1 MKSFYK
7 LPEDVALKK
16 FKYPNE
22 WWYCGLVHE
31 HHVSIFRYIWY
42 LFLSLLF
49 LGGGMQVL
57 ILPGYFRHVET
68 QDNLFTKIF
77 TFDNV
82 YSDILFALRW
92 STVIVVGGLCILML
106 LVFLRYR
113 KEVYKFRAYVTIC
126 VITILLYFLIMALLF
141 TLAFSPHPFPIFDHY
156 YAVLLL
162 GIFLQ
167 VLRSIRRYKK
177 KLYGANEL
185 RDPTRCEKK
194 LYDANEHRDTTRWMI
209 LFPLMLSLYP
219 VYLFLKVVLDVG
231 ISGKEIG
238 VAIGFALALLYP
250 YFLLLKPDAI
260 VHWVLDMYLREY
272 YIAKYPEGFRKQAG
286 LSREEFYLGRSKERE
301 LNERLAREK
310 AEKNRK
316 KRRWWRRFQIVQGIF
331 FVLFLII
338 GIAMDPS
345 TNLDFRLFAAL
356 LFCYGVLVLGE
367 YLLWCLGS
375 WIISLYKSR
384 KEGDG

>member
-1 MKSFYK
+1 MKSLYK

-22 WWYCGLVHE
+22 WWYCGFVHE

-49 LGGGMQVL
+49 FGGGMQVL

-92 STVIVVGGLCILML
+92 SSVIVVGGLCILML
-106 LVFLRYR
+106 LVFLRDR
-113 KEVYKFRAYVTIC
+113 QEVYTVRAYVTIC
-126 VITILLYFLIMALLF
+126 VIIYFLYFLILALLF
-141 TLAFSPHPFPIFDHY
+141 TLAFSPHPFPIFDDY

-167 VLRSIRRYKK
+167 GLLSIRRYKK
-177 KLYGANEL
+177 KLYDANEL
-185 RDPTRCEKK
+185 
-194 LYDANEHRDTTRWMI
+194 RDTTRWMI
-209 LFPLMLSLYP
+209 LFPLLLSLYP
-219 VYLFLKVVLDVG
+219 VYLILKVVLAVG
-231 ISGKEIG
+231 ISGEEIG
-238 VAIGFALALLYP
+238 GAIWFVLALLYP
-250 YFLLLKPDAI
+250 YFLLLKPDVI
-260 VHWVLDMYLREY
+260 VHWVLYMYLREY
-272 YIAKYPEGFRKQAG
+272 YIAKYPEGFRRQAG

-301 LNERLAREK
+301 LIERLAREK
-310 AEKNRK
+310 AEKNRE
-316 KRRWWRRFQIVQGIF
+316 KRRWWRRLQIVQGIF
-331 FVLFLII
+331 AVLFLIF

-345 TNLDFRLFAAL
+345 TNLNFRLFAAL

-367 YLLWCLGS
+367 YLLWCLGG
-375 WIISLYKSR
+375 WIISLYKNR
-384 KEGDG
+384 KEGEGDVPRR

>member
-22 WWYCGLVHE
+22 WWYCRLVHK

-42 LFLSLLF
+42 LFLFLLF
-49 LGGGMQVL
+49 FGGGMQVL

-82 YSDILFALRW
+82 YADILFALRW

-106 LVFLRYR
+106 LAFLRYR
-113 KEVYKFRAYVTIC
+113 KEVYKFRAYVSIC
-126 VITILLYFLIMALLF
+126 VIINLLYFLIMALLF
-141 TLAFSPHPFPIFDHY
+141 TLAFAPHPFPIFDHY

-167 VLRSIRRYKK
+167 VLRSIRRY
-177 KLYGANEL
+177 
-185 RDPTRCEKK
+185 EKK
-194 LYDANEHRDTTRWMI
+194 LYDANELRDPTRWMI

-219 VYLFLKVVLDVG
+219 VYLFLKVVFRWLLGAVG

-238 VAIGFALALLYP
+238 GAIGFVLALLYP
-250 YFLLLKPDAI
+250 YFLLLKPDVI
-260 VHWVLDMYLREY
+260 VHWVLYIYLREY
-272 YIAKYPEGFRKQAG
+272 YIAKYPEGFRRQAG

-331 FVLFLII
+331 AVLFLIF

-367 YLLWCLGS
+367 YLLWCLGG
-375 WIISLYKSR
+375 WIISLYKNR
-384 KEGDG
+384 KEGEGSGKE

>member
-49 LGGGMQVL
+49 FGGAMQVL

-92 STVIVVGGLCILML
+92 STVIVVGGLCILMFL
-106 LVFLRYR
+106 AFLRYR

-126 VITILLYFLIMALLF
+126 VIIYFLYFLIIALLF
-141 TLAFSPHPFPIFDHY
+141 TLAFLSLPFPIFDHY

-177 KLYGANEL
+177 KLYDANEL
-185 RDPTRCEKK
+185 LDPTRFEEK
-194 LYDANEHRDTTRWMI
+194 LYDAIELRDLTRWI
-209 LFPLMLSLYP
+209 
-219 VYLFLKVVLDVG
+219 
-231 ISGKEIG
+231 I
-238 VAIGFALALLYP
+238 LYP
-250 YFLLLKPDAI
+250 YFLLLKPDVI
-260 VHWVLDMYLREY
+260 VHWVLDIYLREY

-286 LSREEFYLGRSKERE
+286 LSREEFYLGRSKESE

-331 FVLFLII
+331 AVLFLII

-367 YLLWCLGS
+367 YLLWCLGG
-375 WIISLYKSR
+375 WIISLYKNR
-384 KEGDG
+384 KEGEGSGKE

>member
-1 MKSFYK
+1 MDSKGGGSMKSFYK

-16 FKYPNE
+16 FKYPEE

-42 LFLSLLF
+42 LFLALLF
-49 LGGGMQVL
+49 FGGGMQAL

-92 STVIVVGGLCILML
+92 STVIVAGGLCILML
-106 LVFLRYR
+106 LAFLRYR

-126 VITILLYFLIMALLF
+126 VIISLLYFLIMALLF
-141 TLAFSPHPFPIFDHY
+141 TLAFLSLPFPIFDHY

-177 KLYGANEL
+177 KLYDANEL
-185 RDPTRCEKK
+185 RD
-194 LYDANEHRDTTRWMI
+194 LTRWMI
-209 LFPLMLSLYP
+209 
-219 VYLFLKVVLDVG
+219 
-231 ISGKEIG
+231 
-238 VAIGFALALLYP
+238 LYP
-250 YFLLLKPDAI
+250 YFLLLKPDVI
-260 VHWVLDMYLREY
+260 VHWVLDIYLREY
-272 YIAKYPEGFRKQAG
+272 YIMKYPEGFRRQAG

-301 LNERLAREK
+301 LIEK
-310 AEKNRK
+310 ARKREGGEK
-316 KRRWWRRFQIVQGIF
+316 
-331 FVLFLII
+331 
-338 GIAMDPS
+338 
-345 TNLDFRLFAAL
+345 
-356 LFCYGVLVLGE
+356 
-367 YLLWCLGS
+367 
-375 WIISLYKSR
+375 
-384 KEGDG
+384 